1 MDPQQGQPEG
11 GSPMDAA
18 GAERLRWR
26 IEQQQ
31 HWRQAPAVLD
41 GRQPPTDPDLEELE
55 KVDDGIRLYAS
66 RNTRDGV
73 MRVCKRLVGGVWEHG
88 TVDESAAT
96 EPASVGA
103 GSMARVA

>member
-1 MDPQQGQPEG
+1 MDV
-11 GSPMDAA
+11 A

-41 GRQPPTDPDLEELE
+41 GRQPPTDPDLEQLE
-55 KVDDGIRLYAS
+55 KVGDRIRLYAS
-66 RNTRDGV
+66 RTTRDGV
-73 MRVCKRLVGGVWEHG
+73 MRVCKRLVDGLWEHG
-88 TVDESAAT
+88 AVTEST
-96 EPASVGA
+96 GPEPAGIGA